1 MGKTNEVVLF
11 ETKDKEITLP
21 VSIENEMVWL
31 SANQMSVLFG
41 RDEKTVRKHINN
53 VFADGELD
61 KDNNTQKM
69 RVEGVKQK
77 VPFYT
82 LEAPAM
88 LCLMTLRSFDYS
100 CSTLALLYPYIG
112 LVLVVFAAL
121 RLAKF
126 NTDERQTTS
135 FLGLAVPANA
145 LFWCGL
151 FQMDLT
157 NLPFAP
163 WIIGLLV
170 LLFAGLMVSE
180 IPMFSL
186 KFKSLRWSDNKIRFI
201 FLIVSVVILILL
213 HEKGL
218 AAVIGWYIILS
229 ILTKG

>member
-1 MGKTNEVVLF
+1 MANRITRHIPNAITCCNLISGCMAVMAAFNAQPLHTLLWVVAGALF
-11 ETKDKEITLP
+11 DFCDG
-21 VSIENEMVWL
+21 L
-31 SANQMSVLFG
+31 SARALKAYSPIG
-41 RDEKTVRKHINN
+41 K
-53 VFADGELD
+53 ELD
-61 KDNNTQKM
+61 SLADLVTF
-69 RVEGVKQK
+69 G
-77 VPFYT
+77 
-82 LEAPAM
+82 LAPAM

>member
-1 MGKTNEVVLF
+1 MANRITRHIPNAITCCNLISGCLAVMAAFNAQPLHVLLWVVAGALF
-11 ETKDKEITLP
+11 DFCDG
-21 VSIENEMVWL
+21 L
-31 SANQMSVLFG
+31 SARALKAYSPIG
-41 RDEKTVRKHINN
+41 K
-53 VFADGELD
+53 ELD
-61 KDNNTQKM
+61 SLADLVTF
-69 RVEGVKQK
+69 G
-77 VPFYT
+77 
-82 LEAPAM
+82 LAPAM